1 MGGATNKH
9 QQNYEDAV
17 QAMPGIKGTGR
28 QGLHMVDD
36 RVRTES
42 QGEAEITVY
51 MPGVR

>member
-1 MGGATNKH
+1 MGGDTNKH
-9 QQNYEDAV
+9 QKNCEDAV

-28 QGLHMVDD
+28 RGLHMVNY
-36 RVRTES
+36 RGRTES